1 MSKVAIITC
10 GLLAF
15 CSIASAQNALITG
28 HVQRVVLLPDG
39 AETCPPV
46 CPTPAPIGRNG
57 VQTVCITNQ
66 GGCQIMEVKVDH
78 DYRGASQGQIKE
90 FRSRIGEWGPSF
102 PVTNKQILVMEHAG
116 HASWFPITEVDGKSF
131 IDPKS
136 IPTVHGVRTSPES
149 DKELVALEEFISRA
163 GAAR

>member
-1 MSKVAIITC
+1 MSKFGIIIC

-28 HVQRVVLLPDG
+28 HVQRVILIPSG

-57 VQTVCITNQ
+57 IQTVCITNL
-66 GGCQIMEVKVDH
+66 GGCQVMEVKVDH
-78 DYRGASQGQIKE
+78 DYRGTSQGQTRE

-102 PVTNKQILVMEHAG
+102 PVTSKQILVMESEG
-116 HASWFPITEVDGKSF
+116 QVNWLPITEVNGKSF
-131 IDPKS
+131 IDPES
-136 IPTVHGVRTSPES
+136 IPRVHGVRTSPGG
-149 DKELVALEEFISRA
+149 DKELEALEEFISRIA
-163 GAAR
+163 VTR